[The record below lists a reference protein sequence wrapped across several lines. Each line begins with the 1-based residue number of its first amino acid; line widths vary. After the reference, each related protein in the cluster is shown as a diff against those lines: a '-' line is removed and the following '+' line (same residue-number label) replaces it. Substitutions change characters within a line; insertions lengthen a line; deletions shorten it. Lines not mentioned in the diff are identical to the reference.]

1 MRQPASAGKQCG
13 LAAFVAWDEPEQRRR
28 IHSSGVTPRNQ
39 NHLAVPFVPSALPFA
54 VVLFMRRPDA
64 VLARITGVM
73 IEVPLYLTH
82 PRSKH
87 ISIAQEVGIM
97 PLTPE
102 LVGEVL
108 IKQFSGLEQRV
119 TQHR

>member
-28 IHSSGVTPRNQ
+28 IHSSSVTPRNQ

-64 VLARITGVM
+64 VAARRIRRM
-73 IEVPLYLTH
+73 IETRLYLAH
-82 PRSKH
+82 PRSNRVYIGQEGGI
-87 ISIAQEVGIM
+87 IS
-97 PLTPE
+97 LTPE
-102 LVGEVL
+102 FISDVL
-108 IKQFSGLEQRV
+108 IEQFSSLKKCV